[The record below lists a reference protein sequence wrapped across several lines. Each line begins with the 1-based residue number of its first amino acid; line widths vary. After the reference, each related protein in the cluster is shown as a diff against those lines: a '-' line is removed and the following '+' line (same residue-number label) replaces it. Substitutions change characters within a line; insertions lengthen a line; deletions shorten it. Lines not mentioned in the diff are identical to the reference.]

1 MKKVKYM
8 ALIALALS
16 QFSHLAYSEYA
27 SQSKITEVSRKVI
40 ERADIAG
47 TDEELRLML
56 VVFPAEFSNIVHTHP
71 LLRC

>member
-8 ALIALALS
+8 ALIVFALS
-16 QFSHLAYSEYA
+16 QFLHLAYSAET
-27 SQSKITEVSRKVI
+27 SPSKITEVSRKVI